1 MKNKRPTQCDRI
13 LDYIAEFGSIT
24 QFEALRDL
32 GVQRLASRITE
43 LKDKGYS
50 VTYKWVTVKNR
61 YGEKSRV
68 KRYSIGGVNDASK
81 IEKVS

>member
-50 VTYKWVTVKNR
+50 ITYKWVTVKNR
-61 YGEKSRV
+61 YGEKSHV
-68 KRYSIGGVNDASK
+68 KRYSIGGAK
-81 IEKVS
+81 Q